1 MSIIDTFDCYGEE
14 IIKAKNNF
22 RAIDNFPTT
31 MIVVFS
37 ARFRELFLNE
47 DIVATWQGRIDNFLD
62 KKVFS
67 KMKKSRHFT
76 KIFTKFG

>member
-22 RAIDNFPTT
+22 RAIDNFPTI
-31 MIVVFS
+31 MMVVFS

-47 DIVATWQGRIDNFLD
+47 DIVAA
-62 KKVFS
+62 
-67 KMKKSRHFT
+67 
-76 KIFTKFG
+76 